1 MTILLDT
8 VTFLWLIDGS
18 PRLSSTATKL
28 VKDKSNIVYL
38 SAASGW
44 EIAIKASRGKLELAQ
59 PAWQLVPSQRELHGV
74 ESLPMDEEA
83 ALHAAKLPDLHRD
96 PFDRM
101 LVSQAIL
108 NGLILLTPDPLISCY
123 PVRTLW

>member
-44 EIAIKASRGKLELAQ
+44 EIAIKAYRGKLELAQ

-108 NGLILLTPDPLISCY
+108 NGLTLLTPDPLISCY